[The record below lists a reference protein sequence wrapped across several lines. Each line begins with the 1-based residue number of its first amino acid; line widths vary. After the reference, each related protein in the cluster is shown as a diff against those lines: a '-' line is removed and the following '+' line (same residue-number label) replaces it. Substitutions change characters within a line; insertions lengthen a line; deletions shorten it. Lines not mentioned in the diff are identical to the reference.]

1 MPDPPPPSPVD
12 PVMENANALAGVPL
26 VAFPDQDHQTHIEV
40 HLTFL
45 DNDFVK
51 SNPVAV
57 QGLVSHILQHVSLM
71 AQNEAQ
77 EMAMQDPAMMQQL
90 QQEQMMMDQG
100 QPVPPNPAMAN
111 YVATAELGA
120 LQEIMPRLEEI
131 LEVEDG
137 VVELKNKELD
147 IREQENEDDKEIA
160 ERKLELEE
168 EKIKS
173 QEDIAALR
181 AGVDR
186 DRNRR
191 GGKS

>member
-1 MPDPPPPSPVD
+1 
-12 PVMENANALAGVPL
+12 
-26 VAFPDQDHQTHIEV
+26 
-40 HLTFL
+40 
-45 DNDFVK
+45 
-51 SNPVAV
+51 
-57 QGLVSHILQHVSLM
+57 
-71 AQNEAQ
+71 
-77 EMAMQDPAMMQQL
+77 
-90 QQEQMMMDQG
+90 MMDQG

-131 LEVEDG
+131 LDVEDG
-137 VVELKNKELD
+137 VVALKNKELD

>member
-1 MPDPPPPSPVD
+1 
-12 PVMENANALAGVPL
+12 
-26 VAFPDQDHQTHIEV
+26 
-40 HLTFL
+40 
-45 DNDFVK
+45 
-51 SNPVAV
+51 
-57 QGLVSHILQHVSLM
+57 
-71 AQNEAQ
+71 
-77 EMAMQDPAMMQQL
+77 
-90 QQEQMMMDQG
+90 
-100 QPVPPNPAMAN
+100 MAN

-131 LEVEDG
+131 LDVEDG
-137 VVELKNKELD
+137 VVALKNKELD

>member
-1 MPDPPPPSPVD
+1 
-12 PVMENANALAGVPL
+12 
-26 VAFPDQDHQTHIEV
+26 
-40 HLTFL
+40 
-45 DNDFVK
+45 
-51 SNPVAV
+51 
-57 QGLVSHILQHVSLM
+57 M

-131 LEVEDG
+131 LDVEDG
-137 VVELKNKELD
+137 VVALKNKELD